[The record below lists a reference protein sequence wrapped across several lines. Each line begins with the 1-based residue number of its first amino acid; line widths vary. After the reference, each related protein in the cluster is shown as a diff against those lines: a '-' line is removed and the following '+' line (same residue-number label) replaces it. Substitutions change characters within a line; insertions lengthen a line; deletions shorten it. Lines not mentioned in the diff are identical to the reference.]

1 MSAGIEMEYNILKS
15 EFESQAKHAKH
26 LEIQI
31 KLLAEFILAEVPNEP
46 SVNDG
51 ACATAIRIIRSLQ
64 SKQSASL
71 LVDEGW
77 VSVAERLPESG
88 RDVLLWLVA
97 TPEPEVKIKT
107 HIIGLAVG
115 HLDRAAAGNI
125 IMRPLMIKGEHVR
138 QWPAWA
144 IAGDEED
151 YHEASHW
158 QDTKLPTPPSE
169 RKSE

>member
-1 MSAGIEMEYNILKS
+1 MKSA
-15 EFESQAKHAKH
+15 
-26 LEIQI
+26 
-31 KLLAEFILAEVPNEP
+31 AEVIREEVSKHHDAEMVNNKWICDCGEHLVFGESEK
-46 SVNDG
+46 SVAAAADVHLTDKLVFALRAVN
-51 ACATAIRIIRSLQ
+51 
-64 SKQSASL
+64 L

-144 IAGDEED
+144 IAEDEED

-169 RKSE
+169 RTSE